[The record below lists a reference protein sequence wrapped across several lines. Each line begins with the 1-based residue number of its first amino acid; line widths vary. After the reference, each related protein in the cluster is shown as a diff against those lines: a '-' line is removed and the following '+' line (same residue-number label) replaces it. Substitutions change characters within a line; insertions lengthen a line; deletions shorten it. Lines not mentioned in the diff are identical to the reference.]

1 MKNKNTLHYI
11 QKSAADLDAELRKVI
26 DKLIE

>member
-1 MKNKNTLHYI
+1 MKNKKHIALHS
-11 QKSAADLDAELRKVI
+11 KSAADLDAELRKVI